1 MKLNFNKKKKNT
13 KGVQFRVDP
22 NTSQNLNYL
31 RTYYS
36 KQVGRRVTTGEIIK
50 KLINNHHAEII

>member
-1 MKLNFNKKKKNT
+1 MKLDFDKKKKNT

-36 KQVGRRVTTGEIIK
+36 KQAGRRVTTGEIIK